1 MEIRKNIEFEYLIKK
16 AQTDNKV
23 RSAKDFVF
31 LAQSNYDFA
40 YAEYKRQ
47 SLLYFQHVIESSFLQ
62 SQIDMALKD
71 YGMMNKTLNRLKLN
85 YAIAEGAVNTLKVAK

>member
-1 MEIRKNIEFEYLIKK
+1 MRKNIEFEYLMKK

-23 RSAKDFVF
+23 RSARDFMF

-47 SLLYFQHVIESSFLQ
+47 SLLYFQHVIETTSLQ
-62 SQIDMALKD
+62 SQIDLALKD
-71 YGMMNKTLNRLKLN
+71 YHIMNKTLNRLKLN
-85 YAIAEGAVNTLKVAK
+85 YAIAEGAVNTLNVAK